1 MSISKNKLIL
11 ILITLIT
18 LAGLSLRF
26 HALGAM
32 DIWTDEA
39 LTLYFSSM
47 SAIDVLNLPTAI
59 GEFNPPLFYLLEH
72 YILQFGNSEFILR
85 FIPAL
90 AGTITIPV
98 VYLVGRELF
107 DDEVGLVAA
116 LIFAFSGIHLMY
128 SQEARAYTLAV
139 LVTLVALYF
148 AIKAYKSDKGNKY
161 FILFG
166 VASGIALWVHFYTFI
181 FTGIIF
187 LFLGCT
193 FFFTQGYDY
202 YYRLKRTLIGGI
214 YFILV
219 ASPMLLVIASLFLTR
234 TTSNIHFGDSGI
246 LVTIINGT
254 TMFLGL
260 HPLTTLVFTVLLV
273 ASLCSLVW
281 FRWYAYNDTA
291 LYIRMLPIFLF
302 AGSIIASG
310 VLSLWMPMMPRYY
323 LFVLPMICI
332 SIATITYPLKMIPK
346 WRNILTVV
354 LCLVIIGSSL
364 PSITAYYDS
373 TKEDWSGI
381 ASDVRTY
388 AHAGDAVVC
397 VPEYLNFTLGY
408 YYDPIPDGVNLYTTR
423 NVSRIQQ
430 IIQQT
435 SQNGKQTYIVVSH
448 LINIEDPTGKTYAW
462 IYDNTDHLSARETN
476 IYLYRI
482 NSSMPEYHRD

>member
-1 MSISKNKLIL
+1 MISRNKLIL

-18 LAGLSLRF
+18 LAGISLRF

-32 DIWTDEA
+32 SIWTDEA

-47 SAIDVLNLPTAI
+47 PPIDILNLPTAI

-90 AGTITIPV
+90 AGIISIPV

-116 LIFAFSGIHLMY
+116 LMLAFSGIHLMY

-148 AIKAYKSDKGNKY
+148 AIKAYKSEKGNKY

-166 VASGIALWVHFYTFI
+166 VVSGLALWVHFYTFI
-181 FTGIIF
+181 FTAIIF

-193 FFFTQGYDY
+193 FFFAGGQAYIS
-202 YYRLKRTLIGGI
+202 RLKRTLIGGI
-214 YFILV
+214 YFILIS
-219 ASPMLLVIASLFLTR
+219 SPMLLVIASLFLTR

-246 LVTIINGT
+246 LLTVVNGT
-254 TMFLGL
+254 QMLLGL
-260 HPLTTLVFTVLLV
+260 HTLTTLIFTILLV
-273 ASLCSLVW
+273 VSLCSLVW
-281 FRWYAYNDTA
+281 FRWYAYDDNT
-291 LYIRMLPIFLF
+291 LYIRMLPTFLF
-302 AGSIIASG
+302 AGSIVASG

-332 SIATITYPLKMIPK
+332 LIATITYTFKMIPK
-346 WRNILTVV
+346 WRNIFTIL

-364 PSITAYYDS
+364 PSIMDYYSS
-373 TKEDWSGI
+373 TKEDWQGI
-381 ASDVRTY
+381 ANDVRDY

-408 YYDPIPDGVNLYTTR
+408 YYDPAPDGVNLYTTR
-423 NVSRIQQ
+423 NISDIQRIT
-430 IIQQT
+430 QQT
-435 SQNGKQTYIVVSH
+435 SQNGKQIYIVVSH
-448 LINIEDPTGKTYAW
+448 LINIEDPTGKTYQW
-462 IYDNTDHLSARETN
+462 IYDNSEHLSARDTN
-476 IYLYRI
+476 IYLYRMNRI
-482 NSSMPEYHRD
+482 S